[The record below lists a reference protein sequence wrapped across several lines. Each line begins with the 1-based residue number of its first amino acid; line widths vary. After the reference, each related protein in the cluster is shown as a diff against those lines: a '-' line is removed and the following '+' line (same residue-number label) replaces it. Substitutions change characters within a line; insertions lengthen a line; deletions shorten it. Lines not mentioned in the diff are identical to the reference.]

1 MKAEELFPKW
11 FKPKMGIISEE
22 ELLRRKKITKYRAIP
37 HEVEA
42 LYYDG
47 LNRSDVEEFS
57 IRFFKRKFKY
67 LEKPV
72 VDTPTSTRIYRTD
85 REDSIFVERYSY
97 LVIRNKKLIIM
108 NRKQFGLYYESI

>member
-1 MKAEELFPKW
+1 MANN
-11 FKPKMGIISEE
+11 
-22 ELLRRKKITKYRAIP
+22 YRAIP

-42 LYYDG
+42 FYYDG
-47 LNRSDVEEFS
+47 LNRADLEEFA

-72 VDTPTSTRIYRTD
+72 VDTPNSTRIYRTD
-85 REDSIFVERYSY
+85 RESGIFIPFNSY

-108 NRKQFGLYYESI
+108 DKKRFEFHYESIQKD